1 MKKNEVDMLS
11 GSIFKGLMAITIPI
25 MIMNVLQSLVSVID
39 MTMLKLLGKQEAVGA
54 VGACGTLISLI
65 TGLLIGISS
74 GSSVV
79 VARYIGKK
87 DSESVERAVGTA
99 YALAIA
105 GGIILLII
113 GVVFGETFLKW
124 MNCPP
129 ELISNSVLYFRIYFC
144 GVPILMFYNFSA
156 SILRAMGDSK
166 HPMLFLS
173 CSNILKVGLN
183 VFFVLVFDTD
193 VVGVAVATIIAQFI
207 AGFLSFRILLKNEGI
222 VKFKF
227 KHFRFYGKHV
237 KEILFI
243 GIPAGLQQAL
253 YSLAN
258 VIITSTVNA
267 EGKFA
272 TTGIAIANQF
282 DGVLYQIAVA
292 PSLAV
297 MSYVSQ
303 NVGMGNLK
311 RAKQSVGK
319 AMLITIMFAASIG
332 ALSAI
337 FSKQLASLMNN
348 NAKVIEYA
356 QQKMIII
363 SSTYFICGI
372 NEIMGVSLRGMGNP
386 VVPTISTLM
395 FMCVLRFIW
404 VYVFYPF
411 FKGNLTFLYL
421 VWPVG
426 WVLSICLLVVAFVFT
441 LKGLKKKI
449 ESEQKTQIN

>member
-1 MKKNEVDMLS
+1 MA
-11 GSIFKGLMAITIPI
+11 GS
-25 MIMNVLQSLVSVID
+25 
-39 MTMLKLLGKQEAVGA
+39 
-54 VGACGTLISLI
+54 
-65 TGLLIGISS
+65 
-74 GSSVV
+74 
-79 VARYIGKK
+79 
-87 DSESVERAVGTA
+87 
-99 YALAIA
+99 
-105 GGIILLII
+105 
-113 GVVFGETFLKW
+113 
-124 MNCPP
+124 
-129 ELISNSVLYFRIYFC
+129 
-144 GVPILMFYNFSA
+144 
-156 SILRAMGDSK
+156 
-166 HPMLFLS
+166 
-173 CSNILKVGLN
+173 
-183 VFFVLVFDTD
+183 
-193 VVGVAVATIIAQFI
+193 
-207 AGFLSFRILLKNEGI
+207 LSFRILLKNQGI
-222 VKFKF
+222 VKFKL
-227 KHFRFYGKHV
+227 KHLRFYSKHV

-303 NVGMGNLK
+303 NVGTGNLK
-311 RAKQSVGK
+311 RAKKSVGI
-319 AMLITIMFAASIG
+319 AMLITIAFG
-332 ALSAI
+332 ATLGSMSAI
-337 FSKQLASLMNN
+337 FSKQLASLMNDVPE
-348 NAKVIEYA
+348 VISYA

-372 NEIMGVSLRGMGNP
+372 NEIMGATLRGMSNP
-386 VVPTISTLM
+386 IVPTISTFL
-395 FMCVLRFIW
+395 FMCVLRFVW

-426 WVLSICLLVVAFVFT
+426 WILSISLLMVAFIFT

-449 ESEQKTQIN
+449 EQEKQLQSINE